1 MDSPASGHGNFS
13 ARGYSRGGSRYAPRE
28 SFNHH
33 ENPPAALV
41 EVERQGPAQP
51 PGLQEIYGRYKRVLT
66 ELSEDVEHEYSRRHY
81 LLTTVQ
87 RLRTDREKYRSDLAF
102 AQLEN
107 ERDIRVLRDK
117 LEATRRKTALLRDQ
131 HDNLVRDHK
140 NLLGIL
146 ERAGHL
152 RSRKRPRTD
161 STGGYDQHK
170 T

>member
-66 ELSEDVEHEYSRRHY
+66 ELRVGLEHECNRRHE
-81 LLTTVQ
+81 LLTTVR
-87 RLRTDREKYRSDLAF
+87 RLRTDREKDRSDYTF
-102 AQLEN
+102 AQLEI
-107 ERDIRVLRDK
+107 ERYIS
-117 LEATRRKTALLRDQ
+117 LLRDE
-131 HDNLVRDHK
+131 LVADCRETALPKDGQESFVHDHK

-146 ERAGHL
+146 ERSGCQI
-152 RSRKRPRTD
+152 SRARPRTD
-161 STGGYDQHK
+161 STGGDAQH
-170 T
+170 